1 MWYGGHWHTMAIAV
15 AAVALVLAAGTVV
28 ILSATSSH
36 PAPATLALTI
46 EFNPATWYLTFT
58 PSSFQ
63 APANT
68 VIQFTITNYDPTTRD
83 VPAGLCNVSGTVG
96 ASMLELLP
104 GSASGAQFAVFGLS
118 PSDVS
123 HTFTMLTDGYSLN
136 IPIPPAAASDEPSV
150 VVFSFETV
158 GPGVATWSMEAST
171 SGPHSGS
178 GMLSGFFDT
187 D

>member
-15 AAVALVLAAGTVV
+15 GAVALVLAAGTIV
-28 ILSATSSH
+28 ILSATSAH
-36 PAPATLALTI
+36 PAPASLALTI

-58 PSSFQ
+58 PSTFQ

-83 VPAGLCNVSGTVG
+83 VPTGLCNVTGTVG
-96 ASMLELLP
+96 GSMVEIFP
-104 GSASGAQFAVFGLS
+104 GSGPSSKTTVLGLS

-123 HTFTMLTDGYSLN
+123 HTFTMLSDGYSLN
-136 IPIPPAAASDEPSV
+136 IPIPPALASDEPSV
-150 VVFSFETV
+150 VQFSLETV
-158 GPGVATWSMEAST
+158 GPGVAMWSMEASV

-178 GMLSGFFDT
+178 GTLTGFFDT